1 MREAGWRL
9 NPGEEQCLEGGG
21 SRALTKES
29 ERKWSLS
36 RDRSHGGGCA
46 VTKSYSTL
54 CDPMD
59 CLLAWT
65 AASQA
70 SLSFTISQSL
80 LKLMCIE
87 LVIPSDHFILC
98 DPLFLMPS
106 VFPSIRVF
114 SSESALHVRW
124 PEYWSFSFSISPSNE
139 YSRRKGFIGKCQQH

>member
-87 LVIPSDHFILC
+87 LVIPSDHFQGRTGESGAFGLW
-98 DPLFLMPS
+98 PHP
-106 VFPSIRVF
+106 RG
-114 SSESALHVRW
+114 SSR
-124 PEYWSFSFSISPSNE
+124 ISS
-139 YSRRKGFIGKCQQH
+139 